1 MQRPLHI
8 PLVDRA
14 GPDDC
19 PELSVQAAHGQPVQ
33 CPAQRCHLHPAELVH
48 GVMQGHQAVLQRAEF
63 AGLTA
68 SWLSDAASW
77 PFSCWHVLELLLPE
91 LAATL
96 LLPPLQSA

>member
-8 PLVDRA
+8 PPLDMA

-19 PELSVQAAHGQPVQ
+19 LELSVQAAHGQPVQ

-77 PFSCWHVLELLLPE
+77 PFLCWPVPELLLPE
-91 LAATL
+91 LAATVQ
-96 LLPPLQSA
+96 LPLLQSA